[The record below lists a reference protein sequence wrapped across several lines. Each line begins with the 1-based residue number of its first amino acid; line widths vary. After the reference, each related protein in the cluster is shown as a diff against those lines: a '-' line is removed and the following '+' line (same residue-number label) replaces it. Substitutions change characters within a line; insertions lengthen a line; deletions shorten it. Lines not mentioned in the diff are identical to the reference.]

1 MSTPGASPRESAIER
16 ALLLMDREE
25 ARSVRRVAA
34 AYRRARQEIVEYLLT
49 HWPTTG
55 MDTLSRGAVVDLA
68 RRIGILRA
76 IDERLVELERELGI
90 ALRDVVVASSE
101 MAIDQIQREIALLP
115 QEMRPTIDVFSLI
128 DQRMIEQY
136 VPIAMNDVQLGTRA
150 LSLQLQREIQNGLLQ
165 GESFPNLI
173 RRSIAMDQAA
183 GQAVSIWRRGALSA
197 ELMIR
202 RLTIT
207 AANGAK
213 AETLRVMNAQG
224 GTQVQKQAIA
234 VISPETTDCCIR
246 VHGQIRDVDEPFEL
260 TGTPRFADQMMHPS
274 FHWNCRTSIA
284 MYHPIFERGATTTAG
299 MQSAAAAEL
308 RRRERQGSSNRV
320 RNGGG

>member
-1 MSTPGASPRESAIER
+1 
-16 ALLLMDREE
+16 MDREE
-25 ARSVRRVAA
+25 VRAARRVAA

-55 MDTLSRGAVVDLA
+55 VGTLSRGGVVDLA

-76 IDERLVELERELGI
+76 IDERLQELERELGI

-101 MAIDQIQREIALLP
+101 MAVDQIQREIALLP
-115 QEMRPTIDVFSLI
+115 AEMRPTIDAFSLI
-128 DQRMIEQY
+128 DQRMVEQY
-136 VPIAMNDVQLGTRA
+136 VPIAMNDVQLGARS

-165 GESFPNLI
+165 GESFPDLI
-173 RRSIAMDQAA
+173 RRLMAMDQVSGLAA
-183 GQAVSIWRRGALSA
+183 SIWRRGSLSA

-213 AETLRVMNAQG
+213 SDALRTMNAQG

-260 TGTPRFADQMMHPS
+260 TGTPRFADQMLHPS

-284 MYHPIFERGATTTAG
+284 MYHPIFERGVTTTPG
-299 MQSAAAAEL
+299 MVQAAQDEL
-308 RRRERQGSSNRV
+308 RRRERQGGSRA